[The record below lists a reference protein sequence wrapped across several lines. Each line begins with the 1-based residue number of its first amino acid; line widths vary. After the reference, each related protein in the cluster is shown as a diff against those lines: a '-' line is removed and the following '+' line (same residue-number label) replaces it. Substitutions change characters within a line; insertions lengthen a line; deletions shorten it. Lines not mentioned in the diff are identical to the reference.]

1 MKQLANIFWLGTK
14 ELRSL
19 ARDTVLVIF
28 VIYAFTFAIYTQAKG
43 TSSEVHNASIAFV
56 DEDQSTLS
64 KRLFD
69 SFYPPRFKRLFDSF
83 YPPRFKHPQAIN
95 ADQVDRLMD
104 NGSYMFVV
112 VVPPRFEAD
121 LRAGQG
127 PELQVNI
134 DATAMQ
140 QASIGAGYI
149 RNILADQVHS
159 YLKRAENK
167 PEVPVSVVVRKA
179 YNPNGDTSWFT
190 SIVAIINQI
199 TTLTMILTGA
209 ALIRE
214 REHGTIEHMLVMPLS
229 AFEIALAKVWANG
242 LVVLVAV
249 TASLFLVVRTLL
261 AVPIAG
267 SPVLFLA
274 GVVLYLFFGTAL
286 GIFLGTITRS
296 MAQFALLIIL
306 LIIVLQLLSGGNTP
320 VESQPEWMQRLTL
333 VLPSRHFVAFSQAII
348 YRGAGLETVW
358 PQFLAVAGIGL
369 LLFVLSLRLFRQS
382 IAVSR

>member
-1 MKQLANIFWLGTK
+1 VRTIANIFWLGTK

-19 ARDTVLVIF
+19 QRDIVLVVF
-28 VIYAFTFAIYTQAKG
+28 VVYAFTFAIYTQAKG
-43 TSSEVHNASIAFV
+43 TSSEVNNASIAFV
-56 DEDQSTLS
+56 DEDNTALS
-64 KRLFD
+64 KRMFE
-69 SFYPPRFKRLFDSF
+69 SFYPPRFKAPRAIRADEIDS
-83 YPPRFKHPQAIN
+83 A
-95 ADQVDRLMD
+95 MD
-104 NGSYMFVV
+104 NGLYMFVV
-112 VVPPRFEAD
+112 VIPPRYEAN
-121 LRAGQG
+121 LRAGRG

-149 RNILADQVHS
+149 KQILSEEVSRFLRRSQA
-159 YLKRAENK
+159 K
-167 PEVPVSVVVRKA
+167 PDTPVTVVIRKA
-179 YNPNGDTSWFT
+179 YNPNGDTSWFS

-199 TTLTMILTGA
+199 TTLTIILTGA

-214 REHGTIEHMLVMPLS
+214 REHGTIEHMLVMPLT

-249 TASLFLVVRTLL
+249 TASLFIVVRMIL

-267 SPVLFLA
+267 SPGLFLA
-274 GVVLYLFFGTAL
+274 GVVLYLFFATAL
-286 GIFLGTITRS
+286 GVFLGTVTRT

-320 VESQPEWMQRLTL
+320 VESQPDWMQRITL
-333 VLPSRHFVAFSQAII
+333 ILPSRHFVAFSQAII

-358 PQFLAVAGIGL
+358 PQFLTVAGIGL
-369 LLFVLSLRLFRQS
+369 LLFVFSLRLFRQS

>member
-1 MKQLANIFWLGTK
+1 
-14 ELRSL
+14 
-19 ARDTVLVIF
+19 
-28 VIYAFTFAIYTQAKG
+28 
-43 TSSEVHNASIAFV
+43 
-56 DEDQSTLS
+56 
-64 KRLFD
+64 
-69 SFYPPRFKRLFDSF
+69 
-83 YPPRFKHPQAIN
+83 
-95 ADQVDRLMD
+95 MD

-121 LRAGQG
+121 LRAGRW

-149 RNILADQVHS
+149 RNILTDQVLS
-159 YLKRAENK
+159 YLRRSDNR
-167 PEVPVSVVVRKA
+167 PELPVSMVVRKA

-229 AFEIALAKVWANG
+229 AFEIAMAKVWANG
-242 LVVLVAV
+242 LVVLLAVA
-249 TASLFLVVRTLL
+249 ASLWLVVRTIL

-267 SPVLFLA
+267 SPGLFMA
-274 GVVLYLFFGTAL
+274 GVVLYLFFATAL
-286 GIFLGTITRS
+286 GVFLGTITRT

-306 LIIVLQLLSGGNTP
+306 IIIVLQLLSGGNTP
-320 VESQPEWMQRLTL
+320 VESQPDWMQRLTL

-358 PQFLAVAGIGL
+358 PQFLAVAAIGL
-369 LLFVLSLRLFRQS
+369 SLFVYSLSRFRQS

>member
-1 MKQLANIFWLGTK
+1 
-14 ELRSL
+14 
-19 ARDTVLVIF
+19 
-28 VIYAFTFAIYTQAKG
+28 
-43 TSSEVHNASIAFV
+43 
-56 DEDQSTLS
+56 
-64 KRLFD
+64 
-69 SFYPPRFKRLFDSF
+69 
-83 YPPRFKHPQAIN
+83 
-95 ADQVDRLMD
+95 
-104 NGSYMFVV
+104 
-112 VVPPRFEAD
+112 
-121 LRAGQG
+121 
-127 PELQVNI
+127 
-134 DATAMQ
+134 MQ

-149 RNILADQVHS
+149 RNILTDQVLS
-159 YLKRAENK
+159 YLRRSENK
-167 PEVPVSVVVRKA
+167 PEAPVSIVVRKA

-229 AFEIALAKVWANG
+229 AFEIALAKVWANA

-249 TASLFLVVRTLL
+249 TASLFLVVRDAPRGADRRVARALPGGRGPL
-261 AVPIAG
+261 
-267 SPVLFLA
+267 PVLWDRA
-274 GVVLYLFFGTAL
+274 GDLPRNHHTVHGAV
-286 GIFLGTITRS
+286 
-296 MAQFALLIIL
+296 ALLIIL

-358 PQFLAVAGIGL
+358 PQFLAVAGMGL
-369 LLFVLSLRLFRQS
+369 LLFVFSLRLFRQS

>member
-1 MKQLANIFWLGTK
+1 MQRLANIFWLGTK

-19 ARDTVLVIF
+19 QRDTVLVIF
-28 VIYAFTFAIYTQAKG
+28 VIYAFTLAIYSQAKG

-56 DEDQSTLS
+56 DEDQSALS
-64 KRLFD
+64 KRLFE
-69 SFYPPRFKRLFDSF
+69 SF
-83 YPPRFKHPQAIN
+83 YPPRFKHPQSIGAHQI
-95 ADQVDRLMD
+95 DSMMD
-104 NGSYMFVV
+104 NGTYMFVV
-112 VVPPRFEAD
+112 VVPPRYESD
-121 LRAGQG
+121 LRAGRR
-127 PELQVNI
+127 PEIQVNI

-149 RNILADQVHS
+149 RNIISEQVSS
-159 YLKRAENK
+159 YLRRSENRS
-167 PEVPVSVVVRKA
+167 EGPVTIVIRKA

-199 TTLTMILTGA
+199 TTLTVILTGA

-214 REHGTIEHMLVMPLS
+214 REHGTIEHMLVMPLTS
-229 AFEIALAKVWANG
+229 FEIAMAKVWANG

-249 TASLFLVVRTLL
+249 TASLFLVVRMVL

-267 SPVLFLA
+267 SPWLFLG
-274 GVVLYLFFGTAL
+274 GVVLYLFFATAL
-286 GIFLGTITRS
+286 GVFLGTITRT

-320 VESQPEWMQRLTL
+320 VESQPDWMQRLTL

-348 YRGAGLETVW
+348 YRGAGLQTVW
-358 PQFLAVAGIGL
+358 PEFLAVSGIGL
-369 LLFVLSLRLFRQS
+369 LLFVFSLRMFRQS
-382 IAVSR
+382 IAVTR

>member
-1 MKQLANIFWLGTK
+1 MNRLANIFWLGTK

-19 ARDTVLVIF
+19 QRDTVLVLF
-28 VIYAFTFAIYTQAKG
+28 VIYAFTFAVYTQAKG

-64 KRLFD
+64 KRMFE
-69 SFYPPRFKRLFDSF
+69 SF
-83 YPPRFKHPQAIN
+83 YPPRFKHPQTIK
-95 ADQVDRLMD
+95 ADDVDRLMD

-112 VVPPRFEAD
+112 VVPPHFEAD
-121 LRAGQG
+121 LRAGRG

-149 RNILADQVHS
+149 RNILTDQVLS
-159 YLKRAENK
+159 YLRRSDNK
-167 PEVPVSVVVRKA
+167 PELPVSIIVRKA

-190 SIVAIINQI
+190 SIVAIINQV

-249 TASLFLVVRTLL
+249 AASLFLVVRTIL

-267 SPVLFLA
+267 SPALFLA

-333 VLPSRHFVAFSQAII
+333 ILPSRHFVAFSQAII
-348 YRGAGLETVW
+348 YRGAGITTVW
-358 PQFLAVAGIGL
+358 PQFLAVTVIGL
-369 LLFVLSLRLFRQS
+369 GLFILSLTLFRKS
-382 IAVSR
+382 IAVTR